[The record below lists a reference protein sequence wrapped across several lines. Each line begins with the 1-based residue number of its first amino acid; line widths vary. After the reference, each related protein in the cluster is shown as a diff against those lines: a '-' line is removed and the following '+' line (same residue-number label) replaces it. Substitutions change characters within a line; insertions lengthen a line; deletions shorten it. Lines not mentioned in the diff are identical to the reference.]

1 MLKGKRAIITGGVR
15 GIGLA
20 IASLFAARGADIMV
34 TYRSNDEAAKAA
46 EEQLKQYGHKVIL
59 SKGDVADENYVKE
72 AVDLAK
78 KEMGGIDIL
87 VNNAGITNDKLMMRM
102 SCDDFMSVVQTNLA
116 GAFNF
121 SKAASR
127 VMMRQKD
134 GRIINLSSIV
144 AVRGN
149 AGQANYCAS
158 KAGIIGL
165 TLSNARELG
174 SRGITVNAITPG
186 FIKTDMTAKLGEEML
201 DAAAE
206 RISLGRL
213 GEPEDVARLAAF
225 LASDDAS
232 YITGQ
237 VIGVDGGFE
246 G

>member
-1 MLKGKRAIITGGVR
+1 MLNGKRAIITGGVR

-20 IASLFAARGADIMV
+20 IARLFAARGADLMI
-34 TYRSNDEAAKAA
+34 TYHGNDEAAAAA
-46 EEQLKQYGHKVIL
+46 EAELKQYGRKVVL

-72 AVDLAK
+72 AVELAK
-78 KEMGGIDIL
+78 KELGGIDIL
-87 VNNAGITNDKLMMRM
+87 VNNAGITRDKLMMRM
-102 SCDDFMSVVQTNLA
+102 SYDDFMAVVQTNLA

-127 VMMRQKD
+127 VMMRQKS
-134 GRIINLSSIV
+134 GRIINLSSVV
-144 AVRGN
+144 ATHGN

-174 SRGITVNAITPG
+174 KRGITVNAIAPG
-186 FIKTDMTAKLGEEML
+186 FIKTDMTAQLSEEL
-201 DAAAE
+201 FEAAVE
-206 RISLGRL
+206 RISLGRA
-213 GEPEDVARLAAF
+213 GEPEDVAKLAAF

>member
-1 MLKGKRAIITGGVR
+1 MLNGKRAIITGGVR

-20 IASLFAARGADIMV
+20 IARLFAARGADLMI
-34 TYRSNDEAAKAA
+34 TYHGNDEAAAAA
-46 EEQLKQYGHKVIL
+46 EAELKQYGRKVVL

-72 AVDLAK
+72 AVELAK
-78 KEMGGIDIL
+78 KELGGIDIL
-87 VNNAGITNDKLMMRM
+87 VNNAGITRDKLMMRM
-102 SCDDFMSVVQTNLA
+102 SYDDFMAVVQTNLA

-127 VMMRQKD
+127 VMMRQKS
-134 GRIINLSSIV
+134 GRIINLSSVV
-144 AVRGN
+144 ATHGN

-174 SRGITVNAITPG
+174 KRGITVNAIAPG
-186 FIKTDMTAKLGEEML
+186 FIKTDMTAQLSEEL
-201 DAAAE
+201 FEEAVE
-206 RISLGRL
+206 RISLGRA
-213 GEPEDVARLAAF
+213 GEPEDVAKLAAF

>member
-1 MLKGKRAIITGGVR
+1 MLEGKRAIITGGVR

-20 IASLFAARGADIMV
+20 VADLFAARGADVMV
-34 TYRSNDEAAKAA
+34 TYHGNEEAAAA
-46 EEQLKQYGHKVIL
+46 AKEQLEKHGHRVL
-59 SKGDVADENYVKE
+59 VSRGDVADENYVKE
-72 AVDLAK
+72 AVELAK
-78 KEMGGIDIL
+78 KELGGIDIL
-87 VNNAGITNDKLMMRM
+87 VNNAGITRDKLMMRM
-102 SCDDFMSVVQTNLA
+102 GYEDFMAVIQTNLA

-127 VMMRQKD
+127 VMMRQKS

-174 SRGITVNAITPG
+174 SRGITVNAIAPG
-186 FIKTDMTAKLGEEML
+186 FIKTDMTAALSEEHFQ
-201 DAAAE
+201 AAVE
-206 RISLGRL
+206 RIALGRA
-213 GEPEDVARLAAF
+213 GEPEDVAKLAAF
-225 LASDDAS
+225 LASDDAA

>member
-1 MLKGKRAIITGGVR
+1 MLNGKRAIITGGVR

-20 IASLFAARGADIMV
+20 IARLFAARGADLMI
-34 TYRSNDEAAKAA
+34 TYHGNDEAAAAA
-46 EEQLKQYGHKVIL
+46 ETELKQYGRKVVL

-72 AVDLAK
+72 AVELAK
-78 KEMGGIDIL
+78 KELGGIDIL
-87 VNNAGITNDKLMMRM
+87 VNNAGITRDKLMMRM
-102 SCDDFMSVVQTNLA
+102 SYDDFMAVVQTNLA

-127 VMMRQKD
+127 VMMRQKS
-134 GRIINLSSIV
+134 GRIINLSSVV
-144 AVRGN
+144 ATHGN

-174 SRGITVNAITPG
+174 KRGITVNAIAPG
-186 FIKTDMTAKLGEEML
+186 FIKTDMTAQLSEEL
-201 DAAAE
+201 FEAAVE
-206 RISLGRL
+206 RISLGRA
-213 GEPEDVARLAAF
+213 GEPEDVAKLAAF